1 MTPVRKFISSA
12 AVVVTIAASIIL
24 TFTLARQ
31 ADGDVE
37 AAPIVAGDPPAP

>member
-1 MTPVRKFISSA
+1 
-12 AVVVTIAASIIL
+12 VVFAIAAGIIL

-37 AAPIVAGDPPAP
+37 AAPVVMGDQAIQ